1 MEKFFHDDNPVAVM
15 SLLFVALFSM
25 LLMFQISYSG
35 ASFNGVERAPIEM
48 FSPRQ
53 ISPAFDNMISI
64 IAENL
69 QWSIST
75 AAAEA
80 KSPVLSFLGLEGY
93 KYGQARSYSAISK
106 ARANDWKI
114 QAEARVLGARIS
126 SSAYRQ

>member
-35 ASFNGVERAPIEM
+35 ASFGGVERAPIEI

-53 ISPAFDNMISI
+53 ISPAFDNLISV

-69 QWSIST
+69 HWSIST

-80 KSPVLSFLGLEGY
+80 KGPALSLLGLEGY
-93 KYGQARSYSAISK
+93 KYGQVRSYSVISK
-106 ARANDWKI
+106 AKANNWKI
-114 QAEARVLGARIS
+114 QTEARVLGARIDNT
-126 SSAYRQ
+126 AYSR